1 MTQAWSIPV
10 SGDSLYMQNGYSRA
24 WISAAVFL
32 IIFGLAPWLAWT
44 GTVQPETK
52 PATRFSSS
60 IQTSQARTYTQTVDK
75 EEDDGYPPYI
85 ALGLKV
91 GTLGPGV
98 ELTIGVIEEALNV
111 RVGGNY
117 MHLRFSG
124 KIKDVDYG
132 VELNMASVP
141 IMLDYHPFFN
151 NFRITAGALYNRNR
165 ASLDGNLNNVQ
176 KIGDHDYTPEEIG
189 TLTGSVDYRKFA
201 PYLGIGFGN
210 AVGPDTAWNF
220 IFDLGI
226 MFQGV
231 PGISLTADG
240 TMSGDPT
247 FQADLAKEEENVQ
260 DEADKF
266 QFYPVLAIGISY
278 QF

>member
-1 MTQAWSIPV
+1 MRNRNTRTRIT
-10 SGDSLYMQNGYSRA
+10 
-24 WISAAVFL
+24 AAGFL
-32 IIFGLAPWLAWT
+32 IIFGLTPWIALA
-44 GTVQPETK
+44 GPAQPQK
-52 PATRFSSS
+52 QPAGKVAAT
-60 IQTSQARTYTQTVDK
+60 TQTRTHTQNL
-75 EEDDGYPPYI
+75 EEEEEGDYYLPDV
-85 ALGLKV
+85 ALALKV

-98 ELTIGVIEEALNV
+98 ELTLGVIEEALNV

-141 IMLDYHPFFN
+141 LMLDYHPFYN
-151 NFRITAGALYNRNR
+151 NFRITGGVMYNNNR
-165 ASLDGNLNNVQ
+165 ASLDGNLNDVQ
-176 KIGDHDYTPEEIG
+176 KIGDHEYTPEEIG
-189 TLTGSVDYRKFA
+189 TLTGSVDFRKFA
-201 PYLGIGFGN
+201 PYIGIGFGN
-210 AVGPDTAWNF
+210 AVGPDTSWNF
-220 IFDLGI
+220 VFDLGI

-247 FQADLAKEEENVQ
+247 FQADLAKEEANVQ

-266 QFYPVLAIGISY
+266 QFYPVLSIGISY